1 VQHCYILNARLLR
14 PQFPFPERRRIAK
27 AFTPDCILPRDS
39 KPGRRLDGLRGDTG
53 ALSALGLGWGAS
65 REIRCQ
71 LRDNKLLE
79 DIGDSRFSNPDQCV
93 REH

>member
-1 VQHCYILNARLLR
+1 MQLCYILNARFIAT
-14 PQFPFPERRRIAK
+14 QFPFLSCRIAK
-27 AFTPDCILPRDS
+27 AFTRDSILARDS
-39 KPGRRLDGLRGDTG
+39 KPGRRLDGLRGDSG

-65 REIRCQ
+65 GEIRCQ

-79 DIGDSRFSNPDQCV
+79 DIGDSRFPNPDQCV